1 MFDPNGTHKFFNKEI
16 LHSLAIEQQEP
27 ENVMNRLKGDYCFAS
42 IMSKCSNVALL
53 GKFSYTFEIEC
64 EQYAPLSIEEIQ
76 GFVDKIVNFF
86 REAEFGCYYTLE
98 TEKNAIIK
106 VTLEW

>member
-1 MFDPNGTHKFFNKEI
+1 MFDTNGTHKFFNKEF
-16 LHSLAIEQQEP
+16 LHSLAIEQQKL
-27 ENVMNRLKGDYCFAS
+27 ENAMKRLKADYCFAS
-42 IMSKCSNVALL
+42 IMGKCSNVALL

-64 EQYAPLSIEEIQ
+64 DQYAPLSIEEIQ
-76 GFVDKIVNFF
+76 EFVNDIVKFF
-86 REAEFGCYYTLE
+86 REAEFGCHYILE